1 MDQILNT
8 ILSNT
13 YTVTALKSR
22 LNVLKS
28 YLSQHFFGAQQQQGE
43 TVNTVN
49 MEHKDLA
56 WLKSLSSE
64 FFQNFNKDNMYNIFA
79 ELEKGINELKTL
91 TIYLTFEPDD
101 TSLANIGS
109 FARKLFGNYLL
120 LDTKF
125 DPNLIAG
132 PALVWKGIYKD
143 YSLRSKIEQ
152 KKTEILDSFK
162 QYLR

>member
-1 MDQILNT
+1 MDNILTT
-8 ILSNT
+8 ILKDT

-28 YLSQHFFGAQQQQGE
+28 YLSQHFFGAQQQQAE
-43 TVNTVN
+43 TAN
-49 MEHKDLA
+49 MEQKDLA

-101 TSLANIGS
+101 ASLASIGS

-132 PALVWKGIYKD
+132 AALVWKGIYKD